1 MAKKLAAVLLS
12 MLLVLSLAACKRN
25 IQDTSVTDTNTQA
38 VSENETESS
47 AAASEKTIQAETE
60 QARGADET
68 TVQQAETTT
77 SADDSSA
84 ANSTTTAKQADNTN
98 RNTSAATKQSTT
110 ARTTAATKSTTARQT
125 SATTTKPTTAKPNY
139 NVTSS
144 NSEVRAVYS
153 LVNQERSNN
162 GLGKLAY
169 RNDLQSAA
177 NTRAKEIVSS
187 FSHTRPNG
195 PACFTAIKE
204 TGVSYSAAGENI
216 GKTNGA
222 NSDMMSWWMNSSDH
236 KSNILSEKYTG
247 IAVGCYE
254 QDGYKYYVQIFVS

>member
-77 SADDSSA
+77 SAADSSA

-98 RNTSAATKQSTT
+98 RNTS
-110 ARTTAATKSTTARQT
+110 AATKSTTARQT

-195 PACFTAIKE
+195 SACFTAIKE

-222 NSDMMSWWMNSSDH
+222 NSDVMSWWMNSSDH

>member
-1 MAKKLAAVLLS
+1 

-195 PACFTAIKE
+195 SACFT
-204 TGVSYSAAGENI
+204 AAGENI

>member
-1 MAKKLAAVLLS
+1 MAKTLAAVLLS

-47 AAASEKTIQAETE
+47 ASASEKTIQAETE
-60 QARGADET
+60 QAET
-68 TVQQAETTT
+68 TIQQAETTI
-77 SADDSSA
+77 SAADSSA
-84 ANSTTTAKQADNTN
+84 TDSTTTARRTAQT
-98 RNTSAATKQSTT
+98 TTKQTTVARQNATSTT
-110 ARTTAATKSTTARQT
+110 RQT
-125 SATTTKPTTAKPNY
+125 TTTTTKPATTAASYSAN
-139 NVTSS
+139 SS

-195 PACFTAIKE
+195 SACFTAIKE

-216 GKTNGA
+216 GKTNGT
-222 NSDMMSWWMNSSDH
+222 NSDMMNWWMNSSAH

-247 IAVGCYE
+247 IAIGCYE